1 MECSGGVRYFQDVQG
16 FPYTDNPPFCTKVWE
31 VRGGQQRAQETPQGK
46 LKRAAALHLKNKAAR
61 REIMSPTILKALYSA
76 PEKTSR

>member
-31 VRGGQQRAQETPQGK
+31 VRGGQQRAQETVHLATGKAEEGGRLALEEQG
-46 LKRAAALHLKNKAAR
+46 RA
-61 REIMSPTILKALYSA
+61 S
-76 PEKTSR
+76 